1 MKKLTRSQA
10 RDAAFT
16 QVFQMNMHEDDM
28 DVILEELLNS
38 KQKARQSFSLSVT
51 DVRKSSQAR

>member
-1 MKKLTRSQA
+1 MKNTDEESQA

-28 DVILEELLNS
+28 DGNS
-38 KQKARQSFSLSVT
+38 WRSF
-51 DVRKSSQAR
+51 

>member
-1 MKKLTRSQA
+1 MKKQTRSQA

-28 DVILEELLNS
+28 DVILEELLN
-38 KQKARQSFSLSVT
+38 ARVLECETNLVI
-51 DVRKSSQAR
+51 

>member
-1 MKKLTRSQA
+1 MKKQTRSQA

-28 DVILEELLNS
+28 DVILGGAFKCTS
-38 KQKARQSFSLSVT
+38 RM
-51 DVRKSSQAR
+51 